1 MTATPPP
8 NRPVRCQMPR
18 YRCCFLSEDGQV
30 ARVEELNS
38 DDDDDAHRDAVHLLS
53 RIGRFSG
60 YELWRD
66 GRKVDE
72 FKSAIPPDPRT
83 SEMEAV
89 LCGLA
94 PVDELAYRYLLR
106 DHFSHYKRDL
116 VWKARIA
123 ELEERLDGAGRARAR
138 ALAADLTWTLAD
150 KL

>member
-1 MTATPPP
+1 
-8 NRPVRCQMPR
+8 MPR

-30 ARVEELNS
+30 TRVEELNS
-38 DDDDDAHRDAVHLLS
+38 YDDGDAHRDAVSLLS

-72 FKSAIPPDPRT
+72 FKLAIPPDPRT
-83 SEMEAV
+83 SDVEAK

-94 PVDELAYRYLLR
+94 PVDELAYRYLFR
-106 DHFSHYKRDL
+106 DHFSHYRRDP

-123 ELEERLDGAGRARAR
+123 ELEERLDAAGRARAR
-138 ALAADLTWTLAD
+138 TLAADLTWTLTD